1 MDDEARH
8 LADASVLPNFVSKPP
23 TDARVA
29 GARDVIV
36 VPTTHVEG
44 DYIDQEPA
52 GEDAVQLGERLTLE
66 RLSHEEVELVM
77 NACMPR
83 GHYFI
88 AVRQY
93 GQRYSFVRQVDDAA
107 LVDRPFG
114 WDDDHLLF
122 YALVLSRLVR
132 DNGHSLEF
140 AARIVDYEDGM
151 QQVIPVHTTRH
162 VSTFRLRRDRDW
174 LTAAEAD
181 ELRQLLTEFVPIKD
195 ALPWPVIHALNLT
208 EDAVHLQIIQRALL
222 LIATALEGLLQSSTS
237 GVSRQFRERMPK
249 LAADVGVD
257 GVDEAFARDLYDAR
271 SEAAHGV
278 QVSMFRVQL
287 EHEHA
292 EDEPHEL
299 PHAEPEPE
307 TSEREPAAKLAL
319 AQDVVREAARKAIQ
333 DPEFR
338 AVFQSRESIEERW
351 PLDP

>member
-8 LADASVLPNFVSKPP
+8 PADASALPNFVSKPP
-23 TDARVA
+23 TEARVT

-36 VPTTHVEG
+36 VPTTYVEG
-44 DYIDQEPA
+44 DYVEQEPA

-66 RLSHEEVELVM
+66 RLSPEEVELVM

-93 GQRYSFVRQVDDAA
+93 GQRYTFVQQVGDAM
-107 LVDRPFG
+107 LEERPFG
-114 WDDDHLLF
+114 WDEDNLLF
-122 YALVLSRLVR
+122 YSLVLSRLVR

-140 AARIVDYEDGM
+140 AARIVDYDDGM

-162 VSTFRLRRDRDW
+162 VATFRLRQDRDW
-174 LTAAEAD
+174 LTAAEASD
-181 ELRQLLTEFVPIKD
+181 LRQLLAAFIPIKD

-222 LIATALEGLLQSSTS
+222 LIVTALEGLLQSSTS

-249 LAADVGVD
+249 LAAAVGVD
-257 GVDEAFARDLYDAR
+257 GVDVAFARDLYEAR
-271 SEAAHGV
+271 SEAAHGA
-278 QVSMFRVQL
+278 QVSMFRVQP
-287 EHEHA
+287 ER
-292 EDEPHEL
+292 DETEEPEL

-307 TSEREPAAKLAL
+307 ISEPEPAAKLAL
-319 AQDVVREAARKAIQ
+319 AQDVVRAATRKAIQ

-338 AVFQSRESIEERW
+338 AVFESRESIAERW
-351 PLDP
+351 QLDP